1 MISDQQEAK
10 LKGIKESKPK
20 FETRWVAQEQNLDT
34 IDEDFS
40 KFT

>member
-10 LKGIKESKPK
+10 LKGFKESKPK

-34 IDEDFS
+34 IVEDFS
-40 KFT
+40 KVI